1 MPHTNK
7 TNNIYHFQIYG
18 GQVKISIFH
27 SGKNILIK
35 MSGICKDLVK
45 IFVQS
50 NLKMNMYDLLP
61 VNISICFKTNHQWT
75 LAYIS
80 KQITPEPWL
89 LCMPLKWPSINHYG
103 FCQNVISS
111 SVVLK
116 YKHSQACWEKEGHC
130 KVLDDRSH

>member
-7 TNNIYHFQIYG
+7 TNNINHFQIYR
-18 GQVKISIFH
+18 GQVQNFNISFWKIH
-27 SGKNILIK
+27 SDK
-35 MSGICKDLVK
+35 MNRICKDLVK
-45 IFVQS
+45 IFVQW
-50 NLKMNMYDLLP
+50 NLKLNMYDLLP
-61 VNISICFKTNHQWT
+61 VNISLRFKTNHQWT
-75 LAYIS
+75 LVYIL
-80 KQITPEPWL
+80 KQITPELWL

-111 SVVLK
+111 SVVLE